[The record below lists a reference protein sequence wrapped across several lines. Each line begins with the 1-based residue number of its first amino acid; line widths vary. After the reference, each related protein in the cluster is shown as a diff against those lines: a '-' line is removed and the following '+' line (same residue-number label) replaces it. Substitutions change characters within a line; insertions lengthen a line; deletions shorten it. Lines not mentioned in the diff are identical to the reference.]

1 LRKLDKPRIIGLP
14 IKSEAALDPDVP
26 IPTASSAREGC
37 IQRPLLFFPML
48 RSAEYMSLCQEC
60 RVIPEDEHC
69 VFNTLQMAGRL
80 HIQMKEREKEAQ
92 PRVTT
97 GNG

>member
-1 LRKLDKPRIIGLP
+1 
-14 IKSEAALDPDVP
+14 
-26 IPTASSAREGC
+26 
-37 IQRPLLFFPML
+37 ML